1 MRNVIKIKYTLISF
15 IIGLIPFI
23 IITSIINSNPKH
35 TMLHSTTLICLGI
48 LTACLNAT
56 YTYFQITNRLQNKNH
71 Q

>member
-35 TMLHSTTLICLGI
+35 TMLHSTTLICFGI
-48 LTACLNAT
+48 LTACLNAL